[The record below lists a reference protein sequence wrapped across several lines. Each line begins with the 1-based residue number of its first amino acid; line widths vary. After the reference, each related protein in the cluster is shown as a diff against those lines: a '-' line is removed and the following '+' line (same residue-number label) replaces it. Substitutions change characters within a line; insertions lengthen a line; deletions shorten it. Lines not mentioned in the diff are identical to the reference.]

1 MTLSLWFDRLLV
13 SEDDLPYRAL
23 AHLGIK
29 PDSTAREVLD
39 ASFDMTPEDARDGR
53 INAAWESLRSSRRRL
68 VVDFFGYRLPE
79 EPPPEPVSD
88 PGLIPPLP
96 WGALQAIADDVG
108 SALDEI
114 GEMDIPA
121 VNAPPVLEVAQRPAT
136 TPSGDPE
143 GE

>member
-53 INAAWESLRSSRRRL
+53 INVA
-68 VVDFFGYRLPE
+68 GI
-79 EPPPEPVSD
+79 SD
-88 PGLIPPLP
+88 GNVHYV
-96 WGALQAIADDVG
+96 ARAIASQVG
-108 SALDEI
+108 
-114 GEMDIPA
+114 
-121 VNAPPVLEVAQRPAT
+121 PAT
-136 TPSGDPE
+136 
-143 GE
+143 